1 MKLRIAT
8 RKSQLALTQTNLVI
22 KALKKHNENCETEII
37 EIISEGD
44 QKQDQSLAEIGGK
57 GLFIKALEEALLADK
72 ADMAIHSLKDVP
84 PELDCDFSLAAMLP
98 RESMHDA
105 FLSIHYPSLLDL
117 PFAAKVGTSSVRR
130 KAALLRMRPDL
141 HILPLR
147 GNIDTRLTKLK
158 KGHFDAII
166 LAEAGLKRL
175 HLTDHITEILPL
187 AACPPSVGQG
197 IIAIETLAS
206 NHALHTLLQ
215 SINDEKTFA
224 LATAER
230 ALTRTLGASCL
241 SPVSSF
247 ATCAQDV
254 LNISGIVFSADG
266 KERIEAMQAGKM
278 CDAEKIGE
286 KAAESLLQQ
295 GARLLLI

>member
-8 RKSQLALTQTNLVI
+8 RKSQLALTQTQLVI
-22 KALKKHNENCETEII
+22 DALKQQHKSLKMEMI
-37 EIISEGD
+37 EILSEGD
-44 QKQDQSLAEIGGK
+44 QKLDQPLAEIGGK
-57 GLFIKALEEALLADK
+57 GLFIKALEETMLADI
-72 ADMAIHSLKDVP
+72 ADMAVHSLKDVP
-84 PELDCDFSLAAMLP
+84 PELDRAFSLAAMLP
-98 RESMHDA
+98 RESAQDA
-105 FLSIHYPSLLDL
+105 FLSIHYASLLDL

-147 GNIDTRLTKLK
+147 GNIDTRLAKLQ
-158 KGHFDAII
+158 KGQFDAII

-175 HLTDHITEILPL
+175 HLSDHITQILPL

-197 IIAIETLAS
+197 IIAIEILAS
-206 NHALHTLLQ
+206 NQALHTLLQ
-215 SINDEKTFA
+215 SINDEKTYA

-230 ALTRTLGASCL
+230 ALTRILGASCL
-241 SPVSSF
+241 SPVSSY
-247 ATCAQDV
+247 ATCSENI

-266 KERIEAMQAGKM
+266 KERIEAMQAGKIS
-278 CDAEKIGE
+278 DAEKIGE

-295 GARLLLI
+295 GARILLI